1 MQLFD
6 GYIFDLDGT
15 VYLGD
20 ELIPGARETILR
32 LRELGKKVVFLS
44 NKPLETRADYAAKL
58 TRLGIPT
65 QEEEVV
71 NSTYVLAQY
80 LKKRDPKAL
89 TYVIGEQALLTD
101 LERAGIA
108 YTLSPDEVNYEID
121 YVIIAFDRTF
131 HYDKLNHALQA
142 VKKGAKLIATN
153 ADRTCPVPGGEVP
166 DAAGMIG
173 AIEGVTGKKVEVVV
187 GKPSPITVDIALS
200 ALQVAGQDCIMVGDR
215 LETDMVMA
223 QNAGIPSA
231 LVMTGVTD
239 EAMLASSEIR
249 PDFVLS
255 SIADLLAE

>member
-101 LERAGIA
+101 LERQ
-108 YTLSPDEVNYEID
+108 E
-121 YVIIAFDRTF
+121 
-131 HYDKLNHALQA
+131 
-142 VKKGAKLIATN
+142 
-153 ADRTCPVPGGEVP
+153 
-166 DAAGMIG
+166 
-173 AIEGVTGKKVEVVV
+173 
-187 GKPSPITVDIALS
+187 SPI
-200 ALQVAGQDCIMVGDR
+200 
-215 LETDMVMA
+215 
-223 QNAGIPSA
+223 PS
-231 LVMTGVTD
+231 VPTK
-239 EAMLASSEIR
+239 
-249 PDFVLS
+249 
-255 SIADLLAE
+255 

>member
-1 MQLFD
+1 M
-6 GYIFDLDGT
+6 
-15 VYLGD
+15 
-20 ELIPGARETILR
+20 
-32 LRELGKKVVFLS
+32 GKKVVFLS
-44 NKPLETRADYAAKL
+44 NKPSETRADYAAKL